1 MGEGR
6 IPNSPAVMSKRE
18 KRKSER
24 KSINDCRT
32 EFRITRNVSDP
43 EIEGKQSSRDQVSE
57 LSEHEKLYNFKKSL
71 KLAKSSIENRI
82 YRQKTG
88 NAIRAA
94 RELQTKILL
103 DAANIVFEESCATGY
118 N

>member
-57 LSEHEKLYNFKKSL
+57 LSEHEKLYNFKKAL
-71 KLAKSSIENRI
+71 IDDKQDQWIKFECERKYQSSIRDS
-82 YRQKTG
+82 
-88 NAIRAA
+88 
-94 RELQTKILL
+94 ELLRPSTLQEL
-103 DAANIVFEESCATGY
+103 AQVG
-118 N
+118 